1 MAESS
6 RWTELKRKLEEEESW
21 VEELA
26 MSWRMRGI
34 FAEGHSWRWDNWM
47 TPPAAVW
54 SRRVGHCGI
63 RLSLGIDTGDPE
75 NYGRTIRM
83 LEKLV
88 RSALCQPVIAAI
100 VLGKSDPCW
109 SLHHITRR

>member
-1 MAESS
+1 MGGRAGDVVEDA
-6 RWTELKRKLEEEESW
+6 RNLCGGTLLEMGQ
-21 VEELA
+21 L
-26 MSWRMRGI
+26 
-34 FAEGHSWRWDNWM
+34 M